1 MRFSIF
7 ILVVLSLLLL
17 GAHFMRFGNEVGVI
31 GCIVL
36 LGLLFLR
43 KPWVARLMQV
53 ALIAGAF
60 EWAYSLYY
68 IVQARLAQGIPFTRL
83 AIILGSVIAVTLLS
97 ALLFE
102 SQTMKQIYG
111 RHRDGEHG
119 ADDSGSTTPP

>member
-1 MRFSIF
+1 
-7 ILVVLSLLLL
+7 
-17 GAHFMRFGNEVGVI
+17 MRFGNEVGVI

-102 SQTMKQIYG
+102 SKTMKQIYG

>member
-102 SQTMKQIYG
+102 SKTMKQIYG